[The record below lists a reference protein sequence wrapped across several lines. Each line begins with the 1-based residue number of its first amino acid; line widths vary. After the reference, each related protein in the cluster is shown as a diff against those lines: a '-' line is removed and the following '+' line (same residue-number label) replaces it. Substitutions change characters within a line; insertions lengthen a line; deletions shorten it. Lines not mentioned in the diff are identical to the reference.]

1 MPGTTLKGENVNTR
15 QINFHDL
22 IDGSRIGKRQFLILA
37 FCSLL
42 MLIDGFDTQV
52 ISFIVPVLARE
63 WHLPKAVLGS
73 IFSSAFFGLL
83 IGNFG
88 VPFVSRRIGIK
99 KMAVIA
105 TGAFGLFTLLAAFV
119 SNVPEL
125 IALRVLTG
133 IGLGA
138 ATPCA
143 VSLVSEFSPKRTR
156 ATFVT
161 LIYIGYSLGFVFAGF
176 FSGALIPRFG
186 WQSPLWLGGISALVA
201 MLLLT
206 PFLPESAAYL
216 TQRRRS
222 VDLLTVAK
230 RLFPSYTLPAGSEF
244 GGHAD
249 QANDTSVKGLFAPRL
264 RFGTFLLWI
273 VFAIN
278 LAAFYFLQSW
288 LPTVLA
294 AINFPPALVIWATA
308 IMIIGGMVSIFAM
321 GPIMDRVSA
330 YQMLAVL
337 YVVGAIAMYGISIA
351 ISESHWVLLA
361 TIFLCGFCISGG
373 QTCAIALNALFYPAG
388 LRGPGVAWAYGFGR
402 LGAAGGTY
410 LAGVLYASNWTV
422 ASMFRVSA
430 APVLVAALC
439 VAIMG
444 WQYATSNFAHA
455 SIAQEDA

>member
-1 MPGTTLKGENVNTR
+1 VNTR
-15 QINFHDL
+15 QVNFHDL
-22 IDGSRIGKRQFLILA
+22 IDSSGIGKRQLLILA

-52 ISFIVPVLARE
+52 ISFIVPVLAKE
-63 WHLPKAVLGS
+63 WQLPKAVLGS
-73 IFSSAFFGLL
+73 IFSAAFFGLL

-88 VPFVSRRIGIK
+88 VPFVSRRIGTK
-99 KMAVIA
+99 KMAIIA

-119 SNVPEL
+119 SSVPQL

-161 LIYIGYSLGFVFAGF
+161 LIYIGYSLGFVLAGF
-176 FSGALIPRFG
+176 FSGGLIPRFG
-186 WQSPLWLGGISALVA
+186 WQSPLWLGGISALVI
-201 MLLLT
+201 MVLLT
-206 PFLPESAAYL
+206 PFLPESATYL
-216 TQRRRS
+216 VQRRRN
-222 VDLLTVAK
+222 AK
-230 RLFPSYTLPAGSEF
+230 LITAAQRLFPSYALPVGAEF
-244 GGHAD
+244 SAHAD
-249 QANDTSVKGLFAPRL
+249 KASDTSVKGLFARHLRL
-264 RFGTFLLWI
+264 GTFLLWI
-273 VFAIN
+273 VFIIN

-288 LPTVLA
+288 LPTVLSSIA
-294 AINFPPALVIWATA
+294 FPPSLVIWSTA
-308 IMIIGGMVSIFAM
+308 IMIIGGMVSILAM

-337 YVVGAIAMYGISIA
+337 YVVGAVSMYGISLA
-351 ISESHWVLLA
+351 ISAPHWVLLA

-373 QTCAIALNALFYPAG
+373 QTCAIALNALFYPPG
-388 LRGPGVAWAYGFGR
+388 LRGAGVAWAYGFGR

-410 LAGVLYASNWTV
+410 LAGVLYASNWTP

-430 APVLVAALC
+430 APVLIAAFC
-439 VAIMG
+439 VAWMG
-444 WQYATSNFAHA
+444 WRYATAGNSHA
-455 SIAQEDA
+455 AMVHGDA

>member
-1 MPGTTLKGENVNTR
+1 MNTR
-15 QINFHDL
+15 QVSFHDL
-22 IDGSRIGKRQFLILA
+22 IDNTRIGKRQLLILA

-52 ISFIVPVLARE
+52 ISFIVPVLAKQ
-63 WHLPKAVLGS
+63 WNLPKAVLGS
-73 IFSSAFFGLL
+73 IFSAAFFGLL

-88 VPFVSRRIGIK
+88 VPFVSRRIGTKTTAI
-99 KMAVIA
+99 IA

-119 SNVPEL
+119 TSVPQL

-176 FSGALIPRFG
+176 SSGALIPRFG
-186 WQSPLWLGGISALVA
+186 WQSPLWLGGLSALVIV
-201 MLLLT
+201 LLLT
-206 PFLPESAAYL
+206 PFLPESATYL
-216 TQRRRS
+216 VQRQRHT
-222 VDLLTVAK
+222 DLINTAS
-230 RLFPSYTLPAGSEF
+230 RLFPSFALPLGSEF
-244 GGHAD
+244 TAHAG
-249 QANDTSVKGLFAPRL
+249 QPSDTSVKGLFAPRL

-273 VFAIN
+273 IFVIN

-288 LPTVLA
+288 LPTVLT
-294 AINFPPALVIWATA
+294 AIAFPPSLVIWATA

-330 YQMLAVL
+330 YQMLAIL
-337 YVVGAIAMYGISIA
+337 YVVGAISMYGISLA
-351 ISESHWVLLA
+351 ISASNWVLLA

-373 QTCAIALNALFYPAG
+373 QTCAIALNALFYPPG

-410 LAGVLYASNWTV
+410 LAGVLYASNWTA

-430 APVLVAALC
+430 APVLIAALC
-439 VAIMG
+439 VAVMG
-444 WQYATSNFAHA
+444 WRYATTNTAQTQ
-455 SIAQEDA
+455 IAQGDA